1 MFKFYKNKK
10 THHPSISIRQKD
22 KRKWHNIPISHSKPK
37 NDTFIQIDD
46 PRPKAKQNDKSYIR
60 KYIRIDK
67 HGVKGHPYREYIL
80 SKKSEQLIKQYLKQ
94 RNKKR

>member
-67 HGVKGHPYREYIL
+67 HGGDIL
-80 SKKSEQLIKQYLKQ
+80 PPLKEVGASCSMTLASQ
-94 RNKKR
+94 A

>member
-10 THHPSISIRQKD
+10 THHPSISIRQRD

-46 PRPKAKQNDKSYIR
+46 PHPKAKQNDKSYIR

-67 HGVKGHPYREYIL
+67 RGVKATRIENIF
-80 SKKSEQLIKQYLKQ
+80 YLK
-94 RNKKR
+94 NPNNWLSSI